1 MPILLRVILIAS
13 SLAMLAFVIRKV
25 KKSKMQIEYT
35 VFWVL
40 FGVLLLFISLVPQI
54 VYFFAKLIGIQ
65 SPTNL
70 VLAFIIFILVI
81 KQFLMTIEISQLEV
95 KIKELV
101 EEIAL
106 KDKEKE
112 E

>member
-1 MPILLRVILIAS
+1 MPIVLRVILIAS

-70 VLAFIIFILVI
+70 VLAFIFFILVI

>member
-1 MPILLRVILIAS
+1 MPIVLRVILIAS

-81 KQFLMTIEISQLEV
+81 KQFLMTI
-95 KIKELV
+95 
-101 EEIAL
+101 
-106 KDKEKE
+106 
-112 E
+112 

>member
-1 MPILLRVILIAS
+1 MPIVLRVILIAS
-13 SLAMLAFVIRKV
+13 SLAMLAFVIRKA
-25 KKSKMQIEYT
+25 KKSKLQIEYT

>member
-1 MPILLRVILIAS
+1 MPIVLRVILIAS
-13 SLAMLAFVIRKV
+13 SLAMLAYVIRKV

>member
-1 MPILLRVILIAS
+1 MPIVLRVILIAS

-54 VYFFAKLIGIQ
+54 V
-65 SPTNL
+65 
-70 VLAFIIFILVI
+70 
-81 KQFLMTIEISQLEV
+81 
-95 KIKELV
+95 ELN
-101 EEIAL
+101 
-106 KDKEKE
+106 
-112 E
+112 

>member
-1 MPILLRVILIAS
+1 MPIVLRVILIAS

-106 KDKEKE
+106 KDKEK
-112 E
+112 

>member
-1 MPILLRVILIAS
+1 
-13 SLAMLAFVIRKV
+13 
-25 KKSKMQIEYT
+25 MQIEYT

>member
-1 MPILLRVILIAS
+1 MPIVLRVILIAS

-70 VLAFIIFILVI
+70 VLAFITVSYTHLDVY
-81 KQFLMTIEISQLEV
+81 KRQDLYREYDPMGEN
-95 KIKELV
+95 
-101 EEIAL
+101 AC
-106 KDKEKE
+106 
-112 E
+112 

>member
-1 MPILLRVILIAS
+1 MPIVLRVILIAS

-25 KKSKMQIEYT
+25 KKSKVQIEYT

>member
-1 MPILLRVILIAS
+1 MPIVLRVILIAS

-54 VYFFAKLIGIQ
+54 VYFFC
-65 SPTNL
+65 
-70 VLAFIIFILVI
+70 
-81 KQFLMTIEISQLEV
+81 
-95 KIKELV
+95 
-101 EEIAL
+101 
-106 KDKEKE
+106 
-112 E
+112 

>member
-1 MPILLRVILIAS
+1 MPIVLRVILIAS

-70 VLAFIIFILVI
+70 VLAFIIFKTV
-81 KQFLMTIEISQLEV
+81 FNDDRNIST
-95 KIKELV
+95 
-101 EEIAL
+101 
-106 KDKEKE
+106 
-112 E
+112 

>member
-1 MPILLRVILIAS
+1 MPIVLRVILIAS

-40 FGVLLLFISLVPQI
+40 FGVLLLCISLVPQI

>member
-1 MPILLRVILIAS
+1 MPIVLRVILIAS

-54 VYFFAKLIGIQ
+54 VYFFDILIGIQ

>member
-1 MPILLRVILIAS
+1 MPIVLRVILIAS

>member
-1 MPILLRVILIAS
+1 MPIVLRVILIAS

-101 EEIAL
+101 EEISI

>member
-1 MPILLRVILIAS
+1 
-13 SLAMLAFVIRKV
+13 MLAFVIRKV

>member
-1 MPILLRVILIAS
+1 M
-13 SLAMLAFVIRKV
+13 
-25 KKSKMQIEYT
+25 
-35 VFWVL
+35 
-40 FGVLLLFISLVPQI
+40 LLFISLVPQI

>member
-1 MPILLRVILIAS
+1 MPIVLRVILIAS
-13 SLAMLAFVIRKV
+13 SLAMLAFVLRKV

>member
-1 MPILLRVILIAS
+1 MPIVLRVILIAS

-35 VFWVL
+35 VFCVL

>member
-1 MPILLRVILIAS
+1 MPIVLRVILIAS

-40 FGVLLLFISLVPQI
+40 FGVLLLFISLVPKI

>member
-1 MPILLRVILIAS
+1 MPIVLRVILIAS

-40 FGVLLLFISLVPQI
+40 FGVLLLFISLVQQI
-54 VYFFAKLIGIQ
+54 FYFFAKLIGIQ

>member
-1 MPILLRVILIAS
+1 MPIVLRVILIAS

-35 VFWVL
+35 IFWVL

>member
-1 MPILLRVILIAS
+1 MPIVLRVILIAS

-54 VYFFAKLIGIQ
+54 VYFFFNLIGIQ